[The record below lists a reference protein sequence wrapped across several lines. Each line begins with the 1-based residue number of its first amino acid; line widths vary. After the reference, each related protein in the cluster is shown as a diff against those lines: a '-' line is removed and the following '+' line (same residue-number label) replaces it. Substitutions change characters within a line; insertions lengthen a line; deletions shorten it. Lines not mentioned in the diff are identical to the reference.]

1 MHALWFFFLRKRE
14 FSLLLIVALVGIGL
28 YSLFAIPKESAPEV
42 IVPIG
47 IVSTIYA
54 GASAL
59 DIEELITNKLE
70 REISNVSNI
79 DSLTST
85 SRDGASIIVAN
96 FDASADIDK
105 SIQDLKDA
113 VDTAK
118 QDLPDDATDPHVSK
132 VDFANQP
139 ILMLSVSSDLPALEF
154 TKLAETVAD
163 EFKNVSGVSDV
174 VIEGTRPHQV
184 QVLVKESSLS
194 AYKLTMSDV
203 SRALGLANL
212 TMPVGTVVT
221 DDIEYAVR
229 YEGKLTEVS
238 EIENIP
244 LNTGNGVP
252 VYVRDVATVENSV
265 ERETSISRVSVAG
278 APAESAF
285 TLSIFKRA
293 GVDVTEMS
301 ATVLEKMESMQ
312 KDGGLLASSQV
323 LVVYDQGETVRK
335 DLSEL
340 VTTGFETVALVI
352 ICLLLTI
359 GWRESLVAALSIPLS
374 FVIAFIGLYI
384 SGNTINFI
392 SLFSLILAVG
402 ILVDSGI
409 VITEAIHT
417 RMQKYENADQ
427 AAIAAIKEYA
437 WPLIGGTMTTIA
449 VFAPLFFLSGIV
461 GEFIK
466 SIPFTI
472 IFVLLASIIVALGMV
487 PLIAVYLTKH
497 SHSNRFEVIQ
507 EEYTKRAQAW
517 YRSHLITFLTNAR
530 AQRYFFITLGVGFI
544 LVFIL
549 PVSGLLK
556 VIFFPPENV
565 DYVFV
570 ELETRQGTTLSETDL
585 ALRTAEEML
594 YDKRYIE
601 SFTSTAGSGSSFTG
615 EGKSGQKFANITLTL
630 DPKRT
635 ESSEQIAT
643 DLRDTLG
650 IIPNVDVKVAEQQNG
665 PPTGAPVTIKF
676 IGGDLNELALA
687 VEHAGTLLESI
698 KGTRDVTM
706 STSNSATELIL
717 EVDRN
722 KASAAGVSPA
732 QIGEVLRSAVYGV
745 IATTITED
753 GEDTDVV
760 VKIETDQAETDFA
773 ASPKI
778 TLDTL
783 RNLTVMSASG
793 KQVLLGSVVRERL
806 APANSNI
813 AHEDEERI
821 ETVSAYTKDGVTA
834 AEIVAEFKTREA
846 ELTLPTSVRISYGG
860 EAEDINKSFTEMGL
874 AFVVG
879 LVLMLA
885 ILVLSFN
892 SIRYSI
898 YLLLAVPLSLIG
910 VFVGLTLTGQALSF
924 TSLLGVIALAGVI
937 INHAII
943 LLDSMIHY
951 HSNMKQGESLLDVI
965 ADASVSRF
973 RPIFLTTITTVVGM
987 IPLSTI
993 SDFWSP
999 LAFAIMFGLSFA
1011 MILTLVLVPTLFY
1024 RNEKRRAGKDLA
1036 SNSA

>member
-14 FSLLLIVALVGIGL
+14 FSLLLIAALVGIGL

-47 IVSTIYA
+47 IVTTIYP

-70 REISNVSNI
+70 REISNIDNI

-113 VDTAK
+113 VDVGK
-118 QDLPDDATDPHVSK
+118 QDLPDDATDPLVSK

-154 TKLAETVAD
+154 TELAETVAD
-163 EFKNVSGVSDV
+163 EFKNVRGVSEV
-174 VIEGTRPHQV
+174 TIEGTRPHQV
-184 QVLVKESSLS
+184 QVSIRESALN
-194 AYKLTMSDV
+194 AYGLTLGDV

-244 LNTGNGVP
+244 VSMGGTVP
-252 VYVRDVATVENSV
+252 VYVRDVATVTNGV

-301 ATVLEKMESMQ
+301 AAVLEKMEAMQ

-340 VTTGFETVALVI
+340 VTTGFETVALVV

-374 FVIAFIGLYI
+374 FVIAFIGLYA

-417 RMQKYENADQ
+417 RMQKYGNADE
-427 AAIAAIKEYA
+427 AAKAAIKEYA
-437 WPLIGGTMTTIA
+437 WPLIGGTMTTVA

-497 SHSNRFEVIQ
+497 SHANRFEAMQ

-517 YRSHLITFLTNAR
+517 YRSHLITFLKNAR
-530 AQRYFFITLGVGFI
+530 AQRYFFVALGVGFL

-549 PVSGLLK
+549 PISGLLK
-556 VIFFPPENV
+556 VIFFPPEDV

-570 ELETRQGTTLSETDL
+570 ELETRQGTTLVETDL
-585 ALRTAEEML
+585 SLRTAEEML

-601 SFTSTAGSGSSFTG
+601 SFTSTAGAGSSFTG

-630 DPKRT
+630 KPERI
-635 ESSEQIAT
+635 ESSEEIAT

-650 IIPNVDVKVAEQQNG
+650 VLPNVDVKVAEQQNG
-665 PPTGAPVTIKF
+665 PPTGAPVSLKF
-676 IGGDLNELALA
+676 IGSDLNELALA
-687 VEHAGTLLESI
+687 VENAGRLLESI
-698 KGTRDVTM
+698 SGTRDVTL
-706 STSNSATELIL
+706 STNNSATELIL
-717 EVDRN
+717 EVDRS

-732 QIGEVLRSAVYGV
+732 AIGEVLRSAVYGV
-745 IATTITED
+745 TATTITQD
-753 GEDTDVV
+753 GEDTDVI
-760 VKIETDQAETDFA
+760 VKIETDPNEADFA
-773 ASPKI
+773 ASPKV
-778 TLDTL
+778 TLDAL
-783 RNLTVMSASG
+783 RNLTIMSVSG
-793 KQVLLGSVVRERL
+793 KPVLLGSVVRERL

-834 AEIVAEFKTREA
+834 AEIVAAFKAKES
-846 ELTLPTSVRISYGG
+846 ELTLPASVRISYGG
-860 EAEDINKSFTEMGL
+860 ETEDINKSFTEMAL
-874 AFVVG
+874 AFVAG

-910 VFVGLTLTGQALSF
+910 VFAGLTLTGQALSF

-951 HSNMKQGESLLDVI
+951 HNNMQTGESLLDVV
-965 ADASVSRF
+965 ADASVSRL
-973 RPIFLTTITTVVGM
+973 RPIFLTTVTTVVGM

-1024 RNEKRRAGKDLA
+1024 RNEKKRAEKNRTL
-1036 SNSA
+1036 

>member
-1 MHALWFFFLRKRE
+1 MHSLWFFFLRKRE
-14 FSLLLIVALVGIGL
+14 FSVLLMFALVGAGI

-47 IVSTIYA
+47 IVSTIFP

-70 REISNVSNI
+70 REIGNVDDL
-79 DSLTST
+79 DSVTST

-105 SIQDLKDA
+105 SIQNLKDA
-113 VDTAK
+113 VDSVK
-118 QDLPDDATDPHVSK
+118 GELPADARDPIVSK

-139 ILMLSVSSDLPALEF
+139 IIVLSVSSDLLALEF
-154 TKLAETVAD
+154 TELAENLSD
-163 EFKNVSGVSDV
+163 EFKNVRGVSDV
-174 VIEGTRPHQV
+174 LIEGTRPHQV
-184 QVLVKESSLS
+184 QVIVKESALS
-194 AYKLTMSDV
+194 SYGLTLGDV
-203 SRALGLANL
+203 TRALGLANL
-212 TMPVGTVVT
+212 TLPVGTVVT
-221 DDIEYAVR
+221 DDVEYAVR
-229 YEGKLTEVS
+229 YEGKIIDLS

-244 LNTGNGVP
+244 VSMTNTVP
-252 VYVRDVATVENSV
+252 VYVRDVATVVNGV
-265 ERETSISRVSVAG
+265 ERETSISRVSVGG

-301 ATVLEKMESMQ
+301 SAVLEKMDSM
-312 KDGGLLASSQV
+312 KEEGGLLATSQV
-323 LVVYDQGETVRK
+323 LVVYDQGENVRK

-340 VTTGFETVALVI
+340 VTTGFETVLLVI

-374 FVIAFIGLYI
+374 FVIAFIGLYA

-417 RMQKYENADQ
+417 RMQKYGNAEE
-427 AAIAAIKEYA
+427 AAKASIREYA
-437 WPLIGGTMTTIA
+437 WPLIGGTMTTVA

-472 IFVLLASIIVALGMV
+472 IFVLIASIVVALGMV

-497 SHSNRFEVIQ
+497 SHSNKFEAKQ
-507 EEYTKRAQAW
+507 DEFTKRAQAW
-517 YRSHLITFLTNAR
+517 YRAKLMNFLNNVR
-530 AQRYFFITLGVGFI
+530 AQRIFMWTLGLSFL
-544 LVFIL
+544 LVFVL
-549 PVSGLLK
+549 PISGLLK
-556 VIFFPPENV
+556 VIFFPPEDV

-570 ELETRQGTTLSETDL
+570 ELETRQGTTLSQTDL

-594 YDKRYIE
+594 YDKAYVE
-601 SFTSTAGSGSSFTG
+601 SFTSTAGAGSAFTG
-615 EGKSGQKFANITLTL
+615 EGKSGAKQANITLTL
-630 DPKRT
+630 RPDRT
-635 ESSEQIAT
+635 ESSDEVAS
-643 DLRDTLG
+643 DLRESLQD
-650 IIPNVDVKVAEQQNG
+650 IPNVDIKVIEQQNG
-665 PPTGAPVTIKF
+665 PPTGAPVTLKF
-676 IGGDLNELALA
+676 IGSDLNELALA
-687 VEHAGTLLESI
+687 VEKAGAVLSSI
-698 KGTRDVTM
+698 RGTRDVTL
-706 STSNSATELIL
+706 STSNNATELIL
-717 EVDRN
+717 EVDRS
-722 KASAAGVSPA
+722 KASAAGISPA
-732 QIGEVLRSAVYGV
+732 AVGEVLRTAVFGV
-745 IATTITED
+745 TATTFTQG
-753 GEDTDVV
+753 GEDTDII
-760 VKIETDQAETDFA
+760 VKLELDPNESDYS
-773 ASPKI
+773 ASPKV

-783 RNLTVMSASG
+783 KNLSITSVTG
-793 KQVLLGSVVRERL
+793 KSVLLGSVVKERL
-806 APANSNI
+806 APANANI
-813 AHEDEERI
+813 AHDDEERI
-821 ETVSAYTKDGVTA
+821 ETVTAYTKDGVTA
-834 AEIVAEFKTREA
+834 AEIVAEFKNRSA
-846 ELTLPTSVRISYGG
+846 ELELPPTVRISYGG
-860 EAEDINKSFTEMGL
+860 ETEDINKSFTEMGL
-874 AFVVG
+874 AFVAG
-879 LVLMLA
+879 LLLMLA

-910 VFVGLTLTGQALSF
+910 VFAGLAATGQALSF

-951 HSNMKQGESLLDVI
+951 REKMLPSESLLDVV
-965 ADASVSRF
+965 ADAAVSRL

-987 IPLSTI
+987 VPLSTI

-1024 RNEKRRAGKDLA
+1024 RNEKRLLLKAQK
-1036 SNSA
+1036 S

>member
-1 MHALWFFFLRKRE
+1 MHSLWFFFLRKRE

-47 IVSTIYA
+47 IVTTIYP

-70 REISNVSNI
+70 REISNVDNL

-85 SRDGASIIVAN
+85 SRDGASIIVVN

-113 VDTAK
+113 VDTGK
-118 QDLPDDATDPHVSK
+118 QDLPDDATDPQVNK

-139 ILMLSVSSDLPALEF
+139 ILLLSVSSDLPALEF
-154 TKLAETVAD
+154 TRLAETVAD
-163 EFKNVSGVSDV
+163 EFKNVDGVSEV
-174 VIEGTRPHQV
+174 TIEGTRPHQV
-184 QVLVKESSLS
+184 QVSVRESALN
-194 AYKLTMSDV
+194 AYGLTLSDV

-244 LNTGNGVP
+244 VSMGGSVP
-252 VYVRDVATVENSV
+252 VYVRDVATVTNGV
-265 ERETSISRVSVAG
+265 ERETSISRVSIAG

-301 ATVLEKMESMQ
+301 SAVLEKMEAMQ
-312 KDGGLLASSQV
+312 ADGGLLDSSQV
-323 LVVYDQGETVRK
+323 LVVYNQGENVRK
-335 DLSEL
+335 DLSDL

-352 ICLLLTI
+352 LCLLLTI

-374 FVIAFIGLYI
+374 FVIAFIGLYA

-417 RMQKYENADQ
+417 RMQKLGSADE
-427 AAIAAIKEYA
+427 AAKAAIKEYA
-437 WPLIGGTMTTIA
+437 WPLIGGTMTTVA

-497 SHSNRFEVIQ
+497 SHANRFDAMQ

-517 YRSHLITFLTNAR
+517 YRAQLINFLKNTR
-530 AQRYFFITLGVGFI
+530 AQRYFFVALGVGFL

-549 PVSGLLK
+549 PISGLLK

-565 DYVFV
+565 DFVFV
-570 ELETRQGTTLSETDL
+570 ELETRQGTTLRETDL

-594 YDKRYIE
+594 YDKGYIE
-601 SFTSTAGSGSSFTG
+601 SFTSTAGAGSSFTG
-615 EGKSGQKFANITLTL
+615 EGKSGQKFANITLNL
-630 DPKRT
+630 KPERT
-635 ESSEQIAT
+635 ESSEYIAN

-650 IIPNVDVKVAEQQNG
+650 VIPNVNVKVAEQQNG

-676 IGGDLNELALA
+676 IGSDLNELGLA
-687 VEHAGTLLESI
+687 VENAGRLLESI
-698 KGTRDVTM
+698 AGTRDVTL
-706 STSNSATELIL
+706 STNNSATELIL

-722 KASAAGVSPA
+722 KASSAGVSPA
-732 QIGEVLRSAVYGV
+732 MIGEVLRSAVYGV
-745 IATTITED
+745 TATTITEN
-753 GEDTDVV
+753 GEDTDVI
-760 VKIETDQAETDFA
+760 VKIETDPNEADFA

-783 RNLTVMSASG
+783 RNLTIMSMTG
-793 KQVLLGSVVRERL
+793 KPVLLGSVVRERL

-834 AEIVAEFKTREA
+834 AEIVAEFKTKEA
-846 ELTLPTSVRISYGG
+846 ELALPAGVRISYGG
-860 EAEDINKSFTEMGL
+860 ETEDINKSFTEMGL
-874 AFVVG
+874 AFVAG

-951 HSNMKQGESLLDVI
+951 HNRMQPSELLLDVV
-965 ADASVSRF
+965 ADASVSRL

-999 LAFAIMFGLSFA
+999 LAFAIMFGLTFA

-1024 RNEKRRAGKDLA
+1024 RNEKRRAEKAL
-1036 SNSA
+1036 NT